1 MLKHNSEKGAVAIL
15 ASAALILVLG
25 IAAFAIDLGLGFSER
40 RGDQTAAD
48 VAAMAGAVETLGSNA
63 TIRDYILDF
72 AERNVPSG
80 SITVEQWASCTD
92 PERATLNSSG
102 HNFVPVAA
110 PSGWPTSIIDCV
122 SVDPAGYVR
131 VNLPPQTVKTTFG
144 RVLGVDELSTGADA
158 IARITNR
165 GGGGILPFG
174 ILATAGDGQ
183 HVCLRDNSAGLAEPP
198 CDGGDQGNFGGLESP
213 HYGNSELGTT
223 KNCTESPKKDVI
235 AVNIAVGLDHRVVP
249 DPDGLSGNEILDTCA
264 QIDAGHTP
272 DTLNT
277 FQGISNGLAEGV
289 ATGPIPG
296 GFKPRLQ
303 QGANPKRAVFGYS
316 LDDRP
321 LWYYLLSSP
330 SGATPASCAKSS
342 FDNSNPDFD
351 WDGDG
356 TDDHPGSWQHM
367 VACLTDYVDGGYSA
381 VLFDES
387 LAQSP
392 RFAYVPQFW
401 ESTWPSG
408 NGWRHILRYKAT
420 WLQGTWWKKGG
431 TTEVFYPG
439 EPGTFN
445 MGGNWQLR
453 QLSGILLPDAALPE
467 MLRGDPPTMGGVN
480 PYTAELYR

>member
-1 MLKHNSEKGAVAIL
+1 DLDGVRRDGHRWWCDDRVGRRGRHDRQHRQRRGDCRGRLTNWLLIPSLRRSPVPRHPHLTSGVPARAACLQLVEWNRFMLKHNSEKGAVAIL

-40 RGDQTAAD
+40 RGDQTAAH

-223 KNCTESPKKDVI
+223 KNCTGSPKKDVI

-249 DPDGLSGNEILDTCA
+249 
-264 QIDAGHTP
+264 
-272 DTLNT
+272 
-277 FQGISNGLAEGV
+277 
-289 ATGPIPG
+289 
-296 GFKPRLQ
+296 
-303 QGANPKRAVFGYS
+303 
-316 LDDRP
+316 
-321 LWYYLLSSP
+321 
-330 SGATPASCAKSS
+330 
-342 FDNSNPDFD
+342 
-351 WDGDG
+351 
-356 TDDHPGSWQHM
+356 
-367 VACLTDYVDGGYSA
+367 
-381 VLFDES
+381 
-387 LAQSP
+387 
-392 RFAYVPQFW
+392 
-401 ESTWPSG
+401 
-408 NGWRHILRYKAT
+408 
-420 WLQGTWWKKGG
+420 
-431 TTEVFYPG
+431 
-439 EPGTFN
+439 
-445 MGGNWQLR
+445 
-453 QLSGILLPDAALPE
+453 
-467 MLRGDPPTMGGVN
+467 
-480 PYTAELYR
+480 